1 MNNLL
6 ICCIILLNM
15 KRKGYYTTGEFAE
28 KAHVTLRTIRWY
40 DNKNLLKPSGYTEGG
55 ARLYTD
61 ADLSKLQ
68 QILLFKYLGFS
79 LDDIREM
86 IMTSENEEYLLG
98 SLDIQKKLVQ
108 EKIEE
113 LNDVYKALDK
123 TRDAVEKHHGKDLN
137 AMLNLIHITGSD
149 RSLKT
154 QYLNSTNVAARIR
167 LHRDYSVNREGWFPW
182 LYRESGI
189 EDHMNI
195 LEIGCGNGA
204 LWTENMHCLPDHIHV
219 TLSDISEGMLR
230 DARKAIR
237 SDSRF
242 TFRCFDGQKIPF
254 GNESFDIV
262 FANHMLFYCND
273 ISKVISECRRV
284 LKKDGKL
291 IASTYSSRHMKEITE
306 LVQEFDRDIVLS
318 SDVLYERFG
327 LDNGKEMLKQYFD
340 SVECVRYEDAIEIS
354 ESEPLIDYIVS
365 CHGNQNRILIDHYR
379 EFRDYVSEKV
389 RGGFHITKDAGIFI
403 CSQK

>member
-1 MNNLL
+1 MEK
-6 ICCIILLNM
+6 

-40 DNKNLLKPSGYTEGG
+40 DSKNLLKPSGYTESG

-61 ADLSKLQ
+61 ADLTKLQ
-68 QILLFKYLGFS
+68 QILLFKYLGFT

-86 IMTSENEEYLLG
+86 IMTSEDEEYLLG

-123 TRDAVEKHHGKDLN
+123 TRDAVERHHGKDLN

-149 RSLKT
+149 QSLKT

-167 LHRDYSVNREGWFPW
+167 LHRDYSSNREGWFPW
-182 LYRESGI
+182 LYRKSGI
-189 EDHMNI
+189 EEHMNI

-204 LWTENMHCLPDHIHV
+204 LWTENMQCMPEDIHV

-237 SDSRF
+237 NDNRF
-242 TFRCFDGQKIPF
+242 AFRCFDAQKIPY
-254 GNESFDIV
+254 GDETFDII
-262 FANHMLFYCND
+262 FANHMLFYCDD
-273 ISKVISECRRV
+273 IPKVLSECRRL

-306 LVQEFDRDIVLS
+306 LVQEFDKDIVLS

-327 LDNGKEMLKQYFD
+327 LDNGADILHPYFE
-340 SVECVRYEDAIEIS
+340 SIECVKYEDSIEIS
-354 ESEPLIDYIVS
+354 DSEPLIDYIVS

-379 EFRDYVSEKV
+379 EFRDYVSDKV
-389 RGGFHITKDAGIFI
+389 KNGFHITKDAGIFI
-403 CSQK
+403 CE